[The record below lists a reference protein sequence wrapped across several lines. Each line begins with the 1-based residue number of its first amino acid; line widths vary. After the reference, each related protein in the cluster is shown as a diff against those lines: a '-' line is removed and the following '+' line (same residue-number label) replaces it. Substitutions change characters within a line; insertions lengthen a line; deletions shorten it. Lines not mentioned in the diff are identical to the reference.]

1 VNSVTDTN
9 LNPPPASG
17 AWTRREEI
25 LAAATRLFAERGY
38 SQTDTQALAEDLQV
52 GKGTLYRYFPSKR
65 ELFLA
70 AVERVM
76 IRLGERT
83 DAAVAGV
90 HDPIERISRAIRAY
104 LSFFGEHPEFVELLI
119 QERALFKDTKTPIY
133 FEYRKKNVERWRE
146 LYRSLI
152 AAGRVR
158 DMPVERITDVVSNAI
173 YGTMVANYFTGQH
186 KSPEQQAQDILDVV
200 LNGILSDSERERTR
214 SAVDSGG
221 G

>member
-1 VNSVTDTN
+1 VIEAKLD
-9 LNPPPASG
+9 PPQSPG
-17 AWTRREEI
+17 ACARREEI
-25 LAAATRLFAERGY
+25 LAAATRLFAERGF
-38 SQTDTQALAEDLQV
+38 SQTDTQALAEELQV

-65 ELFLA
+65 DLFLA

-76 IRLGERT
+76 VRLGERT
-83 DAAVAGV
+83 DASVEGV

-133 FEYRKKNVERWRE
+133 FEHRKKNVERWRE

-214 SAVDSGG
+214 LAGDPEGH
-221 G
+221 